1 MNLFHKSSA
10 VQLDFLIAELRA
22 QRLRGVMLQVRTSV
36 MVQGSDV
43 EPFEFDLIEAGHVLL
58 SPALASTAAPVVPGS
73 SGNSVRLSVGSYAC
87 PDFKIDMD
95 TLRVSGSVSVN
106 QRPCSFDVPVQC
118 VEAVLSPL
126 GSETLNPN
134 HFIEYVIDH
143 LNAGQEEQEEKQEP
157 EKPRPKLTLV
167 K

>member
-1 MNLFHKSSA
+1 MNLFHKSAA
-10 VQLDFLIAELRA
+10 VLLDFLIAELRA

-43 EPFEFDLIEAGHVLL
+43 EPFEFDLIDAGLVLI
-58 SPALASTAAPVVPGS
+58 SPALAATAAPVVPDTV
-73 SGNSVRLSVGSYAC
+73 GNSVRLSVGVFAC
-87 PDFKIDMD
+87 PDFKVNMD

-118 VEAVLSPL
+118 VEAVLTPL

-134 HFIEYVIDH
+134 HFIEYVVDH
-143 LNAGQEEQEEKQEP
+143 LNAGREEQEQEP